1 MNTWG
6 NSHYLNANATISSP
20 CANSMS
26 TPEAYYSPNQ
36 NQMELIQQPEY
47 WYQQQQRGISPS
59 SSGVSREDSY
69 SPCPTP
75 MFNLVDDTL
84 VMNPAPPLSSSSCS
98 SSSQFM
104 PLIDPMVYS
113 NSNNSNSYAS
123 TAVASTS
130 QSPSSYQQQQPM
142 MMPLLEHETQ
152 AHHEKLLSHY
162 NDHASMMA
170 TTTNMNTYMTY
181 TLRSPT
187 SPIISNM
194 YSMNPI
200 PVPSNN
206 MYVSYHNNNYSNQQQ
221 QLAYTHNNATTT
233 GIHHHHH
240 HSLSTTPSLQHTS
253 YGHHPVNSSYS
264 TNVKYAQQQQQPS
277 HLMST
282 IEAKQGNAG
291 FSSSPSTSF
300 SSYSSSS
307 SSSSSNSMHGTMST
321 LRQHKQNNNNNNND
335 TQNGFP
341 CLIPECNKLF
351 SRPYNLKSHMRTHT
365 HERPYECTYKPCA
378 WKFARPHDLKRHE
391 LQHTGQKP
399 HGCRFCHRRFARSD
413 ALKRHWKVDVHCA
426 QALKQETALNGG
438 REVQMR
444 RKKTKKSSSSSK

>member
-1 MNTWG
+1 MDCFLSSLSLTYTTMNNWG
-6 NSHYLNANATISSP
+6 NSHCFNANVTSSP

-59 SSGVSREDSY
+59 SSGLSREDSY
-69 SPCPTP
+69 SPCSTP
-75 MFNLVDDTL
+75 MFHLDDTHA
-84 VMNPAPPLSSSSCS
+84 MNPPAPALPLSSSC
-98 SSSQFM
+98 SSQFM

-113 NSNNSNSYAS
+113 NNNNNNNNTQAT
-123 TAVASTS
+123 TAAV
-130 QSPSSYQQQQPM
+130 SSYQQPM
-142 MMPLLEHETQ
+142 MMPLLEHQEAQ

-170 TTTNMNTYMTY
+170 ATDMNNTYMTY
-181 TLRSPT
+181 TTLRSPT

-194 YSMNPI
+194 YPMNATPM
-200 PVPSNN
+200 PPSNN
-206 MYVSYHNNNYSNQQQ
+206 MYVSYHNNYSSQQ
-221 QLAYTHNNATTT
+221 QLGYT
-233 GIHHHHH
+233 H
-240 HSLSTTPSLQHTS
+240 HSLPAPLLQQHT
-253 YGHHPVNSSYS
+253 YGQHPVYNSYPD
-264 TNVKYAQQQQQPS
+264 NVKYAPQQQQPS
-277 HLMST
+277 HLMT
-282 IEAKQGNAG
+282 TTTEGV
-291 FSSSPSTSF
+291 SSSPSTT

-307 SSSSSNSMHGTMST
+307 SNNSMHMST
-321 LRQHKQNNNNNNND
+321 LRHKQNNND

-413 ALKRHWKVDVHCA
+413 ALKRHWKVDINCA
-426 QALKQETALNGG
+426 QALKQETAMNGG

-444 RKKTKKSSSSSK
+444 RKKAKKSSTSK